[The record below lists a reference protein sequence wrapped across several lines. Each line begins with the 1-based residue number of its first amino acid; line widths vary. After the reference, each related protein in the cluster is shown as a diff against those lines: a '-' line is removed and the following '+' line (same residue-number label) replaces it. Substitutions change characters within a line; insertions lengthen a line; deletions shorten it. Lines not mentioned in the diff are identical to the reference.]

1 MMKRLLVFLCC
12 AVASFPLWAGPAVTA
27 VEDLRVNGQVEPLGV
42 EGKPVFSW
50 TLTSTVINT
59 LQNSWEITITEAG
72 RKVFTYRGNG
82 AESTGVTVPYPF
94 APGVRYGWTVKV
106 TDNHR
111 LSSKPVTS
119 TFVMGLGEN
128 WKARWIGVSGRTPED
143 RPSPVWFRRQ
153 FTPSRAVKS
162 AYACISAHGIFEAQ
176 IGGVKVGDE
185 YLAPGWTSY
194 LNRIQY
200 RMYDVTNL
208 LKSGRQDEIRVTV
221 APGWWGSGMNWQRP
235 HKRYRYGDDI
245 ALLLQ
250 LEITYADGSRETL
263 CSGHGWETSV
273 SGPISAATIYDGMDF
288 DYTQAFDWQP
298 SQVLGGGTDTLVPSI
313 AEGVKPLAVLRPVS
327 LLVSPKGEY
336 ILDFGQNIVGWERV
350 RLSGPAGKEIIF
362 SHAEVLDKEG
372 NFYTSNLRK
381 ARAQTHILLDGKSR
395 VYEPSFTF
403 YGFRYLRVE
412 GLDSAPDL
420 RDYEA
425 VAISSAF
432 EETGSF
438 ACSNDLINRLQS
450 NICWGFR
457 DNFVDIPTDCPQRDE
472 RLGWTGDAQVFFRT
486 ASWNGDV
493 ANFFRKWLADL
504 SAEQKPDGSVPRT
517 IPDVYPN
524 TTSRNYAAGWS
535 DCATL
540 IPWQHYQ
547 VYGDLSILAAQY
559 PSMKAW
565 ADCCLSH
572 APGYLYNQLEQPFG
586 DWLFF
591 SKKDD
596 RKGDSAVTSRNLIAQ
611 CFFAASLD
619 IVAKTAA
626 LLGKDYESRQYADAC
641 KLAKE
646 AFMNEYV
653 TPAGRVS
660 SDTQT
665 AYVLALHFDMLPENL
680 REQAAQ
686 RLVDNIVRYGDHI
699 TTGFLGTPY
708 ICEELSRFGHSD
720 VAWRLLLQETCPSW
734 LYPVKMG
741 ATTIWER
748 WDSMAPDGSIPENG
762 MNSFNHYSY
771 GAVGDWLY
779 RWAGGVRET
788 EPGYR
793 SFVVDPHPGGGLA
806 WLETSHKTPYG
817 TIQVKWTAEGEQ
829 LKSIDVVVP
838 VGCIAIITCPD
849 GAFRRVGSGHYHF

>member
-1 MMKRLLVFLCC
+1 MKRTLLFLC
-12 AVASFPLWAGPAVTA
+12 ALLAAHSLWGAAALTA
-27 VEDLRVNGQVEPLGV
+27 VSDLRVNGRVEPLGV

-50 TLTSTVINT
+50 TLNSNVINT
-59 LQNSWEITITEAG
+59 LQSAWEITITEDG
-72 RKVFTYRGNG
+72 RKVFTYRGNS

-111 LSSKPVTS
+111 LSSKPVSS
-119 TFVMGLGEN
+119 TFVMGLGDN
-128 WKARWIGVSGRTPED
+128 WKARWIGVTGRKPED
-143 RPSPVWFRRQ
+143 RPSPVWFRRT
-153 FTPSRAVKS
+153 FTPSRGIKS

-176 IGGVKVGDE
+176 IGGTKVGDE
-185 YLAPGWTSY
+185 YLAPGWTAY
-194 LNRIQY
+194 HKRLQY
-200 RMYDVTNL
+200 RMYDVTSL
-208 LKSGRQDEIRVTV
+208 LKSGRKDEILVTV
-221 APGWWGSGMNWQRP
+221 APGWWNSGMNWQKP
-235 HKRYRYGDDI
+235 QDRYRYGDDL

-250 LEITYADGSRETL
+250 LEITYTDGSRETL
-263 CSGHGWETSV
+263 CTGHDWETSLT
-273 SGPISAATIYDGMDF
+273 GPVSAATIYDGQDF
-288 DYTQAFDWQP
+288 DYTQTYAWQP
-298 SQVLGGGTDTLVPSI
+298 STVVGGGTDTLVPSI
-313 AEGVKPLAVLRPVS
+313 AEGVKPYAVLRPVA
-327 LLVSPKGEY
+327 LTVSPKGEY
-336 ILDFGQNIVGWERV
+336 ILDFGQNIVGWERA
-350 RLSGPAGKEIIF
+350 RLKGPAGRTVIL
-362 SHAEVLDKEG
+362 SHAEVLDKDG
-372 NFYTSNLRK
+372 NFYTANLRK
-381 ARAQTHILLDGKSR
+381 ARAQTQIFLDGKER
-395 VYEPSFTF
+395 VYEPTLTF

-412 GLDSAPDL
+412 GLDTAPNLNDF
-420 RDYEA
+420 EA
-425 VAISSAF
+425 VAISSGFDEAG
-432 EETGSF
+432 TF

-450 NICWGFR
+450 NIRWGFR

-517 IPDVYPN
+517 IPDVYPQSS
-524 TTSRNYAAGWS
+524 SRNHAAGWA

-547 VYGDLSILAAQY
+547 AYGDVAVLQAQY

-565 ADCCLSH
+565 ADWCLSN
-572 APGYLYNQLEQPFG
+572 APGYLYNQVNQPFG
-586 DWLFF
+586 DWLFY
-591 SKKDD
+591 SKPDD
-596 RKGDSAVTSRNLIAQ
+596 RRGDAAVTSRPLIAQ

-626 LLGKDYESRQYADAC
+626 LLGKDYEARQYADAC
-641 KLAKE
+641 KLAKA
-646 AFMNEYV
+646 AFVNEYV
-653 TPAGRVS
+653 TPSGRVS

-665 AYVLALHFDMLPENL
+665 AYVLALHFDMLPDHL

-686 RLVDNIVRYGDHI
+686 RLVDNVVRYKDHI

-708 ICEELSRFGHSD
+708 ICEELSRWGHSD
-720 VAWRLLLQETCPSW
+720 VAWRLLLQETCPGW
-734 LYPVKMG
+734 LYQVKMG

-748 WDSMAPDGSIPENG
+748 WDSMGPDGSLPENG

-779 RWAGGVRET
+779 RWAGGIRET

-806 WLETSHKTPYG
+806 WLETSHRCPYG
-817 TIQVKWTAEGEQ
+817 DIRVKWTASGSQ
-829 LKSIDVVVP
+829 LKSIDVQVP
-838 VGCIAIITCPD
+838 VGCIAVITCPD
-849 GAFRRVGSGHYHF
+849 GTFRRVGSGSYHF